1 MKYEELRN
9 WGPEKRT
16 VILPQTSFPGDKQ
29 PPPSLGDIRLIN
41 VRKCPIGKNCV
52 TIEDAG
58 YTSFCPYMGTYPGT
72 SMGGES
78 VLTTL
83 ACLHPKAPTH
93 LEVSSLIAYCP
104 RNTQACIDRGT
115 RCEYLENVL
124 TPWQVSGPHYH
135 VMCQRGQ
142 EGQTYTFD
150 KKYASVKSVV

>member
-9 WGPEKRT
+9 WGPDKRT
-16 VILPQTSFPGDKQ
+16 VILPRKNFPGNKQ
-29 PPPSLGDIRLIN
+29 PPPNLGDISLIKA
-41 VRKCPIGKNCV
+41 RECPDGKSCLI
-52 TIEDAG
+52 IEHPG
-58 YTSFCPYMGTYPGT
+58 HTSLCPYMGTYPGI

-104 RNTQACIDRGT
+104 TDTKACIDLGT
-115 RCEYLENVL
+115 QCEHLENVL

-135 VMCQRGQ
+135 VMCA
-142 EGQTYTFD
+142 
-150 KKYASVKSVV
+150 KM